1 MRKIIIGT
9 RGSELALKQAHYTK
23 NLLEK
28 KGFAVE
34 IKIIKTQG
42 DELQKLKPT
51 FLKTDGKGIFTK
63 ELEEALLN
71 GEADLAVHSLKD
83 LPVVLPDGLTL
94 GGISE
99 REDPKEVILIKK
111 DSLDPSLKLSIKKSG
126 AVATS
131 SLRRFNQIKFL
142 RPDLEIQPIRGN
154 VPTRIKKFMENPEL
168 DAVVL
173 ALAGLKRL
181 EIPLETDDYKDIILP
196 SDLMVPAPAQGA
208 LGWEIRDN
216 DHELKKILHEI
227 THEETRICA
236 ETERMLMHA
245 LDAGCHAPLGI
256 FTEKKEETYHVYISY
271 AKEQEKL
278 PVRLALSGENPDDII
293 QHALKILKNKTG
305 KKIFISKSKDEWPR
319 IYGSLTDAGH
329 QVIMQ
334 SLIEFVQIYF
344 GALPEHDAVFFSSP
358 RCVEHY
364 FKLKTSINPTN
375 VYTGC
380 LGEGTQRALIQKGI
394 LPDFVGSDTD
404 TAGIMKTF
412 SEKAA
417 GKRILIPVA
426 EKHNP
431 DVENVFCNPE
441 LHCILP
447 IYRTVEKPARFHDS
461 FDVVILTSASN
472 ASSFFK
478 SRILFHDAT
487 RFIAIG
493 EKTKQKIEEYFKG
506 SVKTASGF
514 EELKMLEAIYSVLC
528 KSD

>member
-28 KGFAVE
+28 KGFAAE

-42 DELQKLKPT
+42 DEIQKLKPT

-63 ELEEALLN
+63 ELEDALLN

-83 LPVVLPDGLTL
+83 LPVVLPAGLTL
-94 GGISE
+94 GGVSE
-99 REDPKEVILIKK
+99 REDPREVILIMK
-111 DSLDPSLKLSIKKSG
+111 DSFAPSLKLGIKTSG
-126 AVATS
+126 TVATS
-131 SLRRFNQIKFL
+131 SLRRLNQIKFF

-154 VPTRIKKFMENPEL
+154 VPTRIKKFMENPDL

-181 EIPLETDDYKDIILP
+181 EIPLETDDYKGIIIP

-216 DHELKKILHEI
+216 DRELKKILHEI
-227 THEETRICA
+227 THEETRICV
-236 ETERMLMHA
+236 ETERNLMHA

-256 FTEKKEETYHVYISY
+256 FTEKKEEKYHIYISY
-271 AKEQEKL
+271 AKEQEKFPL
-278 PVRLALSGENPDDII
+278 RLALSGENPDDII
-293 QHALKILKNKTG
+293 QFALRILKNNPG

-319 IYGSLTDAGH
+319 IYGSLTNAGH
-329 QVIMQ
+329 QVVMQ
-334 SLIEFVQIYF
+334 SLIEFEQIYF
-344 GALPEHDAVFFSSP
+344 GTLPEHDAVFFSSP
-358 RCVEHY
+358 RCVDYY
-364 FKLKTSINPTN
+364 FKFKTSVNPPN

-380 LGEGTQRALIQKGI
+380 LGEGTQRALIQRGI
-394 LPDFVGSDTD
+394 MPDFVGSDTD
-404 TAGIMKTF
+404 TKGIMKAF

-431 DVENVFCNPE
+431 DVETVFCNAE
-441 LHCILP
+441 FHCILP
-447 IYRTVEKPARFHDS
+447 LYRTVEKPTRFYDP
-461 FDVVILTSASN
+461 FDVVVLTSASN

-478 SRILFHDAT
+478 SRILCHDAT
-487 RFIAIG
+487 HFIAIG
-493 EKTKQKIEEYFKG
+493 EKTKEKIEEYFKG
-506 SVKTASGF
+506 IVTSASGF
-514 EELKMLEAIYSVLC
+514 EELKMLEVIYSALC
-528 KSD
+528 KM